1 MGDAPWT
8 NPAEK
13 EKHIKKHGKGIK
25 DYEGELNAVYNFI
38 YENHWQG
45 GQKEI
50 NGRWFTITCVP
61 RLDGAYE
68 YAISIHGGNSDRTL
82 VLDPSGRVITYCRR
96 DKPEDVT
103 YYEGNTGGA
112 SSSTQ
117 YQ

>member
-8 NPAEK
+8 SAK
-13 EKHIKKHGKGIK
+13 EKIKHEKKHGKGIANYL
-25 DYEGELNAVYNFI
+25 DELNAVYKFI
-38 YENHWQG
+38 YENHGQG
-45 GQKEI
+45 GQVEV

-82 VLDPSGRVITYCRR
+82 VLDPNGQVITYCRR

-103 YYEGNTGGA
+103 YAQGNTGGA